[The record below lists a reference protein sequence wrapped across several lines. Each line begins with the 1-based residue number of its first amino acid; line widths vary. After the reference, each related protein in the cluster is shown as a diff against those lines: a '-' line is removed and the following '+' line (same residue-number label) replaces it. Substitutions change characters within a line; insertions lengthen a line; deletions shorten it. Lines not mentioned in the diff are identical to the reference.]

1 MRNTHIGQ
9 KLIVSAVAGMIMIPG
24 SAMPVMAAEE
34 MEEEQSIVP
43 AAGIESVLEECYQTE
58 VKDNINLYMVP
69 ADEGEYLNMAF
80 SDTDDFTYI
89 RSAPDENSDW
99 VGKLYSDS
107 AAEVLEYLDGWTKIR
122 SGNAEGYVPSE
133 ALLTG
138 EEARENAREYES
150 SSVTVTAYALNVRN
164 GQGTEYDILT
174 QVGQNEEYMV
184 TGDPVDG
191 WYPVKVG
198 DIDGWVSGEYVEAET
213 SYYYGES
220 REEEEARIAEEEAQ
234 KAREEQEAAEAAA
247 AAAAASSGQAVI
259 DYACQFI
266 GNPYV
271 WGGTSLTD
279 GADCSGFVQ
288 SVYQH
293 FGVNLPRTSYD
304 MRSAGYEVS
313 YDEALPGDLVLYE
326 GHVGLYMGDGNI
338 VNAMNEEQGIG
349 ICSAT
354 YTDIVAV
361 RRVL

>member
-1 MRNTHIGQ
+1 MNSSFKRG
-9 KLIVSAVAGMIMIPG
+9 LFIVTLTGVISISGETAEASDDHVEMSLPG
-24 SAMPVMAAEE
+24 V
-34 MEEEQSIVP
+34 
-43 AAGIESVLEECYQTE
+43 GIEAVLDDCRAADSDIDVESY
-58 VKDNINLYMVP
+58 LVP
-69 ADEGEYLNMAF
+69 SEKGEYSNMAF
-80 SDTDDFTYI
+80 ANVDTDTFLFV
-89 RSAPDENSDW
+89 RSEPTTESEW
-99 VGKLYSDS
+99 VGKLYTDY
-107 AAEVLEYLDGWTKIR
+107 AAKITGPVGEWTQIE
-122 SGNAEGYVPSE
+122 SGSVTGYVYTQYIIIGNNAQQKAQELIQSSE
-133 ALLTG
+133 G
-138 EEARENAREYES
+138 QSEESAFH
-150 SSVTVTAYALNVRN
+150 YA
-164 GQGTEYDILT
+164 
-174 QVGQNEEYMV
+174 
-184 TGDPVDG
+184 
-191 WYPVKVG
+191 
-198 DIDGWVSGEYVEAET
+198 VS
-213 SYYYGES
+213 
-220 REEEEARIAEEEAQ
+220 RQEEEERIA
-234 KAREEQEAAEAAA
+234 REAAEAAA
-247 AAAAASSGQAVI
+247 AQAEAERQAAEAAAQAQASQAGTGQAIV